1 MFFNEQ
7 TPDAI
12 VEAFNKFEAMGSQ
25 PFAPANCRQWA
36 EGFSEERFERGIKE
50 FVEEKY
56 EKIKKNRI
64 NIDEYGKVN

>member
-1 MFFNEQ
+1 
-7 TPDAI
+7 
-12 VEAFNKFEAMGSQ
+12 MGSQ
-25 PFAPANCRQWA
+25 PFAPADCRLCA
-36 EGFSEERFERGIKE
+36 EGFSEERFEREIKE